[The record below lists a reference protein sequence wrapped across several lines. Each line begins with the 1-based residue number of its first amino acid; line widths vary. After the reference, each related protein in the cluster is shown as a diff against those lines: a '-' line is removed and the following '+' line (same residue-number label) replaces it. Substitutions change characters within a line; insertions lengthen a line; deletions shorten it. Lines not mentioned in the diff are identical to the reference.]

1 MTIKVT
7 GGEDHLVGF
16 PNLIFH
22 VSREPDWDH
31 PDIYIP
37 KCSQKDLYIFSI
49 INIVANSVKPFEKVK
64 WIHTRGKRESAQRP
78 FVLIPLTGSAKGVT
92 ITKLQTPIGNQKW
105 DKKTG
110 PGLTFGVI
118 FLQVFVSREFQWGSV
133 I

>member
-1 MTIKVT
+1 MRY
-7 GGEDHLVGF
+7 
-16 PNLIFH
+16 IFN
-22 VSREPDWDH
+22 
-31 PDIYIP
+31 IYIP

-110 PGLTFGVI
+110 PGLTFEVI
-118 FLQVFVSREFQWGSV
+118 FFAGVS
-133 I
+133 IA